1 MCVSK
6 EIAWK
11 LHHPQ
16 DLLSRMNQIKIE
28 IQTAEATVEKL
39 KGEAA
44 ILWTAFRE
52 WEGGFASTL
61 GIADTKKRSRQPLRP
76 GSRSLESNLRVALT
90 HSLNRSK
97 KDGLSK
103 KDAIAAAKEKL
114 QSLID
119 RKGLTE
125 IPSEI
130 LAEMKVAADEVFAK

>member
-1 MCVSK
+1 M
-6 EIAWK
+6 EPTN
-11 LHHPQ
+11 PQ
-16 DLLSRMNQIKIE
+16 ELLSRMSQIQAE
-28 IQTAEATVEKL
+28 IHTTEAHVQTLKDEATT
-39 KGEAA
+39 
-44 ILWTAFRE
+44 LWSAFRE

-61 GIADTKKRSRQPLRP
+61 GLADSKKRSRKPLRP

-125 IPSEI
+125 IPAEI
-130 LAEMKVAADEVFAK
+130 LSEMKAAADELLAK